1 MVVVVTAQV
10 DLDHTRRTLE
20 EARKKNPKLPVILT
34 FDGANFDFDQLKA
47 LNADDYHDAR
57 SGEAMLQ
64 HRISSCLHRS
74 EVSGKR
80 DAARLAEEECAVW
93 SSLFNSAGTGLLKGR
108 ASKFLKHQQMMAEAP
123 LPKGQ
128 LAKEAIMA
136 CLRDIE
142 WELNNERAKQLL
154 NLTDPVA
161 LSDGF
166 IRNLMPIDADAL
178 CEAMVQMDD
187 TSPAMQGEFAFDAG
201 NGREY
206 YLSLEITTPSNL
218 DDVLLLTLM
227 DITHKFQLEEKLR
240 SHVHLLEARVE
251 QRTNAIKL
259 VNQEL
264 KEESR
269 QRQRM
274 TKQVRESLAHIT
286 KGVIGAKRI
295 LEVALTGKEEL
306 HRVFPDSMLIER
318 PMDILG
324 GDFLF
329 AAIHEGK
336 RTLALID
343 STGHGIPGAMV
354 SLMGSSLI
362 NKAFVSLDNPNP
374 ASILESFHMEFGK
387 RMSVGKGT
395 PHMYGYDAGI
405 LTLDEQQNTLEFAG
419 ARGDLY
425 LIRDG
430 KAQIFRGTRC
440 SIELPI
446 AGAARPNSLS
456 YTLHSIPIQKD
467 DQVYMIT
474 DGVRDQFGGE
484 HNRKLGRK
492 RFADILAK
500 HAALGTFER
509 ERAIQQDLLIW
520 KGANTKVDD
529 ATLVGIQF

>member
-20 EARKKNPKLPVILT
+20 EARKKHPKLPVILT

-136 CLRDIE
+136 CLRDID

-240 SHVHLLEARVE
+240 SHVHLLEARVD

-329 AAIHEGK
+329 AAIHEEK

-343 STGHGIPGAMV
+343 STGHGIPGAMI

-362 NKAFVSLDNPNP
+362 NKAFVSLKAPNP
-374 ASILESFHMEFGK
+374 SNILESFHMEFGQ

-405 LTLDEQQNTLEFAG
+405 LTVNKQQDLLEFAG

-425 LIRDG
+425 LIRNG
-430 KAQIFRGTRC
+430 KAQIFRGTRS

-446 AGAARPNSLS
+446 AGGARPNSLS
-456 YTLHSIPIQKD
+456 YTLHSIPIQVG
-467 DQVYMIT
+467 DQFYMIT
-474 DGVRDQFGGE
+474 DGVRDQFGGQ

-492 RFADILAK
+492 RFADMLAK
-500 HAALGTFER
+500 HASLSIFER
-509 ERAIQQDLLIW
+509 EKAIQRELLLW